1 MRRMRIMLTP
11 DEKIAML
18 EADVD
23 RHEQYIQELQKQI
36 QYAKKQKTTTFPVEV
51 TVKNHPGQL
60 LSE

>member
-1 MRRMRIMLTP
+1 MLTP